1 MTRDI
6 PNSFLQ
12 VAETDLKAAKALVD
26 QGLFS
31 QTLYMVEQALEKSC
45 KGLYAY
51 YLINQ
56 DNLTEILVYSKFK
69 EFSHDNSKTIPEIY
83 SKMAEIEEQFLT
95 NLVSSDS
102 KVLKTIEIGLK
113 QLSGLKRSIDT
124 RLKIK

>member
-31 QTLYMVEQALEKSC
+31 QTLYMVEQALEKST

-51 YLINQ
+51 YLINNDHLSESQ
-56 DNLTEILVYSKFK
+56 VYGKFK
-69 EFSHDNSKTIPEIY
+69 EFSNSAINFE
-83 SKMAEIEEQFLT
+83 FRG
-95 NLVSSDS
+95 V
-102 KVLKTIEIGLK
+102 VLDL
-113 QLSGLKRSIDT
+113 
-124 RLKIK
+124 